1 MAKGYWIAQVT
12 VKDPETYEKYKAA
25 NAIAFSKYGGLF
37 IVRGGAQAVKEGT
50 THPRSVIIEFPDYA
64 AALACYESP
73 EYKSALAIRQG
84 ISDGNLVIVEGYDS

>member
-12 VKDPETYEKYKAA
+12 VKDPETYEKYKVA
-25 NAIAFSKYGGLF
+25 NGIAFAKYGGRF
-37 IVRGGAQAVKEGT
+37 IVRGGTQTVKEGT
-50 THPRSVIIEFPDYA
+50 THPRSVVIEFPDYA
-64 AALACYESP
+64 AAVACYESL